1 MPGRDSSGDNPM
13 WGSQSR
19 WEGGDTCAG
28 AGATELVTH
37 RKPDQIIRY
46 CGWGPLTAR
55 KGTKNG
61 EETTSMNPVGLDW

>member
-1 MPGRDSSGDNPM
+1 MPGRDSSGDNPV

-28 AGATELVTH
+28 AGATELVTN

-46 CGWGPLTAR
+46 CGEGRLLPEKGLRMERKQLAR
-55 KGTKNG
+55 T
-61 EETTSMNPVGLDW
+61 PWD